1 MTLPHLGMSLELK
14 YNSMENS
21 RDERYLNFPVQL
33 LAGFLSEKD
42 MVLENIFHY
51 ALFTYSL
58 KLNEGSDSQ
67 RIKAT
72 IKYFNVTNFSPAKGK
87 TISETVPGKGPVTGI
102 SLSVFWDYYNKEKT
116 PFESAVFLAYCALKS
131 IVGEQSFVKI
141 DNLYLLSRM
150 DGKAKSV
157 EEYDQL
163 SKEIFEYATPY
174 KIRRLK
180 DALVD
185 NWGLKTYSRHTRG
198 FYVSFKMELD
208 ALVFE
213 AEKRREKAK
222 RAYLKHKEKEAYL
235 KALEKIR
242 MMGH

>member
-1 MTLPHLGMSLELK
+1 
-14 YNSMENS
+14 MENR

-33 LAGFLSEKD
+33 LAGLMTDKNKA
-42 MVLENIFHY
+42 LENIFHY
-51 ALFTYSL
+51 ALYTYSL
-58 KLNEGSDSQ
+58 KLNEGSESQ
-67 RIKAT
+67 RKKAT
-72 IKYFNVTNFSPAKGK
+72 IKYFNVTDYSPTKGK
-87 TISETVPGKGPVTGI
+87 AISETVPGKGPVTGF
-102 SLSVFWDYYNKEKT
+102 SLNVFWDYYNQEKT
-116 PFESAVFLAYCALKS
+116 PFECAVFLAYCALKS

-157 EEYDQL
+157 EDYDQL
-163 SKEIFEYATPY
+163 SKEVFYYATPY

-185 NWGLKTYSRHTRG
+185 NWGLKTYGRHTRG

-222 RAYLKHKEKEAYL
+222 RAYLKQKEKEAYL